1 MAEGF
6 TDNNDVEY
14 RISKCDENSID
25 SEVQNIIDE
34 QNLINNVLNQPFSTC
49 FVSITNTELEFEL
62 ANLISDSSTNDHTEN
77 PLASTTLKSIHT

>member
-6 TDNNDVEY
+6 TENNDVEY

-34 QNLINNVLNQPFSTC
+34 QNIINNVLNQPFSTRV
-49 FVSITNTELEFEL
+49 VSATDTELEFEL
-62 ANLISDSSTNDHTEN
+62 ANLIYDPSTNDHIEN